1 VRLHGVCECDPI
13 YVVFIL
19 QSAFEKKPAP
29 GGCYDEFWR
38 VFASSDKAHNLADF
52 SDIVAA
58 EDFSQLI

>member
-1 VRLHGVCECDPI
+1 
-13 YVVFIL
+13 
-19 QSAFEKKPAP
+19 
-29 GGCYDEFWR
+29 